1 MRLAGAEVAGNPD
14 ADLGRLV
21 QERVG
26 VVFEHVVEI
35 RLDHRRDDV
44 AADLA
49 GQLVLVAPFAD
60 LDDRL
65 DLFLDASLEQVGD
78 LHGFTSHLVGHSKSP
93 RYMNSSRFPT
103 NE

>member
-1 MRLAGAEVAGNPD
+1 M
-14 ADLGRLV
+14 
-21 QERVG
+21 
-26 VVFEHVVEI
+26 FEHVIEV
-35 RLDHRRDDV
+35 RLDHRRHDV

-49 GQLVLVAPFAD
+49 GQLALVAPFTD

-65 DLFLDASLEQVGD
+65 DLFLDASLKQIRD
-78 LHGFTSHLVGHSKSP
+78 LHRFTSHLVGHSKSP

>member
-1 MRLAGAEVAGNPD
+1 MF
-14 ADLGRLV
+14 
-21 QERVG
+21 ERV
-26 VVFEHVVEI
+26 VEES
-35 RLDHRRDDV
+35 LDHRRYHV

-49 GQLVLVAPFAD
+49 GQLALVAPFTD

-65 DLFLDASLEQVGD
+65 NLFLDASLKQIGD
-78 LHGFTSHLVGHSKSP
+78 LHRFASNLISHNKSP